1 MKNSLIDNFGLL
13 MTFFFHPRNLGKRKG
28 LYVLDTASGV
38 SVMPSLWI
46 CATC

>member
-1 MKNSLIDNFGLL
+1 MKNDFIGNFRLP
-13 MTFFFHPRNLGKRKG
+13 MTLFFHPRNLGKRKG

-46 CATC
+46 YATC